1 MKSLKSLFALLTLVA
16 VSFACA
22 PAQQSQ
28 ATAEADQV
36 ETTTITIT
44 DDAVFS
50 GGNDPKPILN
60 KPKI

>member
-28 ATAEADQV
+28 TASDSTQPE
-36 ETTTITIT
+36 TTITIT
-44 DDAVFS
+44 DDAAFS
-50 GGNDPKPILN
+50 GGNDPKPILT
-60 KPKI
+60 KPKV

>member
-28 ATAEADQV
+28 PTTEAVQP
-36 ETTTITIT
+36 ETTITIT

-50 GGNDPKPILN
+50 GYNDPKPILN

>member
-28 ATAEADQV
+28 ATADANQPE
-36 ETTTITIT
+36 TTITIS
-44 DDAVFS
+44 DDAAFS